1 MAHLLENGN
10 SRISRWTSLRIIV
23 QLARF
28 IHLLHEKTQHQQI
41 ASDITYKIQSLL
53 KLYKMQALAHEFILR
68 DD

>member
-23 QLARF
+23 QLA